1 MNQVKY
7 LNKLS
12 IDKGY
17 NFKDISDVFNADV
30 VSDSFEEDDDL
41 IETKIATL
49 IRINFIKQFDE
60 ILNTEYKTIC
70 HYLKLDLL
78 QRC

>member
-1 MNQVKY
+1 M
-7 LNKLS
+7 NKLNL
-12 IDKGY
+12 DKGY

-49 IRINFIKQFDE
+49 IRINFVKQFDE
-60 ILNTEYKTIC
+60 ILNT
-70 HYLKLDLL
+70 
-78 QRC
+78 

>member
-1 MNQVKY
+1 M
-7 LNKLS
+7 NKLNL
-12 IDKGY
+12 DKGY

-49 IRINFIKQFDE
+49 IRINFVKQFDE
-60 ILNTEYKTIC
+60 ILNTEYNN
-70 HYLKLDLL
+70 LSSSEG
-78 QRC
+78 

>member
-1 MNQVKY
+1 MNQVEY
-7 LNKLS
+7 LNKLNL
-12 IDKGY
+12 DKGY

-49 IRINFIKQFDE
+49 IRINFVKQFDE

-70 HYLKLDLL
+70 HYLKVDLL